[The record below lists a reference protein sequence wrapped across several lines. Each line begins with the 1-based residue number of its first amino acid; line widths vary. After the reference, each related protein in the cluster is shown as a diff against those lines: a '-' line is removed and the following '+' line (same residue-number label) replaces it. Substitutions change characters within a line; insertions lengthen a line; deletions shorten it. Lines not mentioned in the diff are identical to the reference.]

1 MTKPNSQA
9 SALEEQRFRDIFRS
23 IHAEHP
29 NCLADE
35 WLSTPCRLADGTA
48 VNRPVAWSRRNGPW
62 RSGDLLWVGAA
73 PGNAGG
79 KGNGV
84 LGAHATR
91 IPFGGDIA
99 GANLEVLFSSIGV
112 TRNDTFITATL
123 NTLPEKG
130 GGEPT
135 AAEIAAPVG
144 AYPSSLHSLRDVLV
158 AVGPRLI
165 VGLGNLGVRAVIAAA
180 QLTGNEFRIPTQ
192 NRIERT
198 GLRRNTWTAWPDVF
212 PPSTEF
218 LQRWTQAWNARP
230 LPHIVWLTHPSA
242 QNMSP
247 YAGTET
253 IFHTRMLEARETLRK
268 AVRDVLA
275 WELPDARAPNPAT
288 GIYAL
293 PEWTELVGPR
303 HGALDALWRARG
315 V

>member
-1 MTKPNSQA
+1 MTKPRPRS
-9 SALEEQRFRDIFRS
+9 SAEEQRFRDIFRS
-23 IHAEHP
+23 IHAQHP

-35 WLSTPCRLADGTA
+35 WLSAPCRWPDGTA
-48 VNRPVAWSRRNGPW
+48 VGRPIAWSRRNGPW

-79 KGNGV
+79 RGKGV

-99 GANLEVLFSSIGV
+99 GANLDVLFGSIGV

-144 AYPSSLHSLRDVLV
+144 AYPSSLHALRDVLV
-158 AVGPRLI
+158 AVRPRLI
-165 VGLGNLGVRAVIAAA
+165 VGLGNLGVRAIIAAA
-180 QLTGNEFRIPTQ
+180 QLTGREFRIPSQ

-198 GLRRNTWTAWPDVF
+198 GLRRNTWTAWPDAL
-212 PPSTEF
+212 PAGADF
-218 LQRWTQAWNARP
+218 LESWTRAWGAP
-230 LPHIVWLTHPSA
+230 QLPHIVWLTHPSA

-247 YAGTET
+247 YARTET
-253 IFHTRMLEARETLRK
+253 VFHTRMLEARDILRK
-268 AVRDVLA
+268 AVRAVLA
-275 WELPDARAPNPAT
+275 WKLPNVRAPYPTT

-293 PEWTELVGPR
+293 PEWTGLVGPR
-303 HGALDALWRARG
+303 HEALDALWRARG